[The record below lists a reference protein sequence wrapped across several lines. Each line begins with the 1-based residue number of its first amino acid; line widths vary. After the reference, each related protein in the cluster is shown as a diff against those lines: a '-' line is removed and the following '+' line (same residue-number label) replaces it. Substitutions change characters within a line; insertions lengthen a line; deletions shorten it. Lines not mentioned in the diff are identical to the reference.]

1 MCKGKRLR
9 KDSQFSIVYSQ
20 GRTWASN
27 LVVLKALPN
36 NLGWNRY
43 GFVASKRVG
52 KAVVRNRVRRLLRE
66 VARAVP
72 AEQGWDIILIARARS
87 AGANYHEIDAAVR
100 GLLLR
105 SGILKEHCISGG
117 GENAEG

>member
-43 GFVASKRVG
+43 GFVTSKRVG

-66 VARAVP
+66 AARSIP
-72 AEQGWDIILIARARS
+72 AEQGWDIILIARTRS
-87 AGANYHEIDAAVR
+87 AGASYREIDYTIR

-105 SGILKEHCISGG
+105 SGILKENCISGG
-117 GENAEG
+117 GENPEG